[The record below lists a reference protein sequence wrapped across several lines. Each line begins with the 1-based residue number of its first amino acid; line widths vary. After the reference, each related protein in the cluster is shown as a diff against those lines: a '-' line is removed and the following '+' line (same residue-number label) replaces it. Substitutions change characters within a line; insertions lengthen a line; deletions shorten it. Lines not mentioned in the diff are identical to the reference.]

1 MALYPPSPVGTDCLL
16 IHRTAAPGAPAP
28 RLSGVT
34 ERGDTTGAGC
44 ARARPVCGRRPIRA
58 SLAPQHR
65 YCGGHRATEGS
76 AIGQLPPLWYTVQ
89 VRERTHHVVIVPGLS
104 DNPIGVA
111 WLTRDWRAHYG
122 LTPHVVRFGW
132 RGQPD
137 DFAPR
142 LVRLGRY
149 IDGLVAT
156 GAQVSLLGTS
166 AGASAVLNA
175 FFARRDDIR
184 SVVSV
189 CGRLRAGDGVYPS
202 LDQSRNRLLFKPSV
216 LRCDEGISRLTPADK
231 AKILTIRPLFDEL
244 VPVTTMTI
252 AGATNR
258 RILAVEHMVGIYLAL
273 SVYARLIVD
282 FLARV

>member
-1 MALYPPSPVGTDCLL
+1 MGNPVV
-16 IHRTAAPGAPAP
+16 H
-28 RLSGVT
+28 
-34 ERGDTTGAGC
+34 
-44 ARARPVCGRRPIRA
+44 
-58 SLAPQHR
+58 
-65 YCGGHRATEGS
+65 GS
-76 AIGQLPPLWYTVQ
+76 AHLTHDNARISAPSVRLAAHFMRPTVPIQVWAGASYVHSYT
-89 VRERTHHVVIVPGLS
+89 TC
-104 DNPIGVA
+104 VA
-111 WLTRDWRAHYG
+111 WLTRDWDERYG

-132 RGQPD
+132 RGQVD

-142 LVRLGRY
+142 LGRLGDY
-149 IDGLVAT
+149 IDGLVAA
-156 GAQVSLLGTS
+156 GGQVSLLGTS

-202 LDQSRNRLLFKPSV
+202 LDQSRNRHLFKPSV
-216 LRCDEGISRLTPADK
+216 LGCDEGISRLTPADK

>member
-1 MALYPPSPVGTDCLL
+1 MCRAA
-16 IHRTAAPGAPAP
+16 HRI
-28 RLSGVT
+28 LSGSVSARCF
-34 ERGDTTGAGC
+34 RGLVLVGVPLDG
-44 ARARPVCGRRPIRA
+44 
-58 SLAPQHR
+58 SLALDCH
-65 YCGGHRATEGS
+65 
-76 AIGQLPPLWYTVQ
+76 L
-89 VRERTHHVVIVPGLS
+89 
-104 DNPIGVA
+104 
-111 WLTRDWRAHYG
+111 
-122 LTPHVVRFGW
+122 
-132 RGQPD
+132 
-137 DFAPR
+137 
-142 LVRLGRY
+142 
-149 IDGLVAT
+149 LVA
-156 GAQVSLLGTS
+156 ALIPAFLGTS

-216 LRCDEGISRLTPADK
+216 LCCDEGISRLTPADT

-282 FLARV
+282 FLARVEGLTVAETKRRRT

>member
-1 MALYPPSPVGTDCLL
+1 M
-16 IHRTAAPGAPAP
+16 
-28 RLSGVT
+28 
-34 ERGDTTGAGC
+34 
-44 ARARPVCGRRPIRA
+44 
-58 SLAPQHR
+58 
-65 YCGGHRATEGS
+65 
-76 AIGQLPPLWYTVQ
+76 Q

-104 DNPIGVA
+104 DNPLGVA
-111 WLTRDWRAHYG
+111 WLTRDWPAHYG
-122 LTPHVVRFGW
+122 LTPLVVRFGW

-142 LVRLGRY
+142 LARLGRS
-149 IDGLVAT
+149 IDGLVAA
-156 GAQVSLLGTS
+156 GALVSLLGTS

-175 FFARRDDIR
+175 FFPRRDDIR

-202 LDQSRNRLLFKPSV
+202 LDHSRNRRLFKPSV
-216 LRCDEGISRLTPADK
+216 LSCAAGISTLTPADT

-252 AGATNR
+252 AGATNH

-282 FLARV
+282 FLARVEGLIVAAPEPHRPGPVPGER